1 MEKHHEYF
9 ENAIIIRLFSS
20 AYPIQ
25 SHGRGWGV
33 SWLSWGERWGTSCC
47 GALIRL
53 GATSSWADGVGLC
66 RCHSLSFSLFCL
78 TTQFRPWRIY
88 ITVHQLHVRPREQ
101 TSERCM
107 NDSSAVKSRL
117 NTERLTI
124 ILSHIHVLGGRKLER
139 THTGMEHANSTLPG
153 LWRFC

>member
-1 MEKHHEYF
+1 MEKHHEFF

-66 RCHSLSFSLFCL
+66 RYHSFSFSLFCL

-124 ILSHIHVLGGRKLER
+124 ILSHIHVLGGSMQTPHFLDC
-139 THTGMEHANSTLPG
+139 GDSANHRSAAV
-153 LWRFC
+153 